1 MYRALLLFLLFVFL
15 ARAVWRFLGG
25 VVQGAIST
33 GHPDQR
39 RQRETRAVKMARD
52 PVCGTYVVP
61 GKALEA
67 SHGGETMYFCSE
79 RCRDEWA
86 RSRSRS

>member
-1 MYRALLLFLLFVFL
+1 MYRTLLLFLLVL
-15 ARAVWRFLGG
+15 LLLRALWRFLGG

-33 GHPDQR
+33 GHPSER
-39 RQRETRAVKMARD
+39 RKAGTDAVKMVRD

-61 GKALEA
+61 GKALEV
-67 SHGGETMYFCSE
+67 SRSGETIYFCSE

-86 RSRSRS
+86 RQ